1 MYFTFFNL
9 CFFSTTSSI
18 AQTTPTS
25 LLLKAYT
32 PSRTHGTILFF
43 LQDIQQKTGIP
54 ITYSSTYLP
63 LSNKVVLTGIEHTVG
78 DALATVLR
86 ETGIGM
92 TEINGKLL
100 LLKNVEAPAYHTIS
114 GFVKEAGSNEAI
126 IGVSVYDPVS
136 RKGTTTNAYGFY
148 SLLIP
153 DTCRQL
159 VFSHI
164 GYEAIIHRL
173 SDNSREQDIFLETRN
188 LLQTVVVKGAG
199 DSVIIQPGH
208 LSMPVS
214 YLDNFPALLGE
225 KDVLK
230 SLQLY
235 PGTGS
240 SLESSSNLLIRGG
253 SADQNLYLLD
263 GVPLYHTGHL
273 FGLFSIFNG
282 DALKDVQFYRDGFP
296 ARYGGRLSSVVD
308 IRTKDGNMLEWHGKT
323 TISPLAANLLI
334 EGPIKKQKSA
344 VQLSVR
350 RSLVDALYRGR
361 ELRKYG
367 NYYLYDI
374 NFKLNQVINKKNR
387 VYLSFYTGQDKLVVN
402 SDNPVLPLFDNYSF
416 AWSNITGSLKWA
428 TVFNPRLFSHTY
440 FTYGRFFNKFYQT
453 SVVPLPF
460 NDSIFVT
467 GKGISRI
474 QDLSIRNETE
484 YALNST
490 HRLSFGAG
498 YIYHNFAPTAYKTN
512 VHSSEPI
519 HRNAPKYYMSEFNTY
534 LEDELNLLE
543 NKITLQLGAHFA
555 GLAQENSLYTSLQPR
570 LLFRWNMQKGQYLQ
584 ASFSKM
590 TQFIHLLTTPII
602 NLPTDL
608 WVPSTDNIKPEH
620 AFSYSISYQK
630 QWSNTYNFGGNIY
643 FKQMKDIVTTNT
655 VLNIFDNSDLWEK
668 KVVTGNGYNY
678 GTELSLEKMKGHFTG
693 IISYTLSWAFRQ
705 FDKLNGGLIYPYKDD
720 RRHNLSLA
728 LKYKVTPRWN
738 VSASWKYASG
748 APFTLPQQIYP
759 DFDQAR
765 NIGGYLDERYSP
777 FRSYLPNYLQYIT
790 SINNFRLK
798 PVHHL
803 DLGTTIYLGTNKP
816 YQHIISAGIYNVYN
830 RRNPFIV
837 SYDQFSLLNFNSEYA
852 LSLYQYSIFR
862 ALPYLSYTFKF

>member
-1 MYFTFFNL
+1 LY
-9 CFFSTTSSI
+9 CCIWSI
-18 AQTTPTS
+18 CLFGPTDIAAQTTPTS
-25 LLLKAYT
+25 LLLKSYT
-32 PSRTHGTILFF
+32 PSRTKGTILFF
-43 LQDIQQKTGIP
+43 LQDIQEKTGIP

-63 LSNKVVLTGIEHTVG
+63 LNNNIVLTGVEHTVG
-78 DALATVLR
+78 DVLATVLR

-92 TEINGKLL
+92 TEMNGKLL
-100 LLKNVEAPAYHTIS
+100 LLKNMAPVTYHTIS
-114 GFVKEAGSNEAI
+114 GFVKEANSNEAI
-126 IGVSVYDPVS
+126 IGASVYDPVS
-136 RKGTTTNAYGFY
+136 RKGTASNAYGFY

-159 VFSHI
+159 VYSHI
-164 GYEAIIHRL
+164 GYEAITRPITA
-173 SDNSREQDIFLETRN
+173 NTQDEDVFLLARN
-188 LLQTVVVKGAG
+188 QLQTVVVRGDG

-214 YLDNFPALLGE
+214 YLENFPALLGE

-282 DALKDVQFYRDGFP
+282 DALKDVQFYKDGFP

-323 TISPLAANLLI
+323 TISPLAANILI
-334 EGPIKKQKSA
+334 EGPLKKEKSA

-367 NYYLYDI
+367 DYYLYDI

-387 VYLSFYTGQDKLVVN
+387 VYLSFYMGQDKLVVN

-416 AWSNITGSLKWA
+416 AWSNITSSLKWA
-428 TVFNPRLFSHTY
+428 TVFSPRLFSHTY
-440 FTYGRFFNKFYQT
+440 LTYGRFFNKFYQT
-453 SVVPLPF
+453 SVIPLPF

-474 QDLSIRNETE
+474 QDISIRNETE
-484 YALNST
+484 YAINNV

-498 YIYHNFAPTAYKTN
+498 YTYHNFAPTAYKTN
-512 VHSSEPI
+512 VHTSEPI
-519 HRNAPKYYMSEFNTY
+519 QRNAPKYYMSEFNAY
-534 LEDELNLLE
+534 IEDEMSLLD
-543 NKITLQLGAHFA
+543 NKITVQAGAHIA
-555 GLAQENSLYTSLQPR
+555 GLAQQSALYPSFQPR
-570 LLFRWNMQKGQYLQ
+570 LLFRWNMEKGQYLQ

-608 WVPSTDNIKPEH
+608 WVPSTDNIRPEH
-620 AFSYSISYQK
+620 AYSYSIAYQK
-630 QWSNTYNFGGNIY
+630 QYYSQYSVGFNVY

-668 KVVTGNGYNY
+668 KVIAGNGYNY
-678 GTELSLEKMKGHFTG
+678 GAEISTEKIKGRFTG
-693 IISYTLSWAFRQ
+693 IFSYTLSWAFRQ

-728 LKYKVTPRWN
+728 LKYRVTRHWN
-738 VSASWKYASG
+738 ISASWKYASG

-765 NIGGYLDERYSP
+765 NISGYLDERYSP
-777 FRSYLPNYLQYIT
+777 FRAYLPNYLQYIT
-790 SINNFRLK
+790 AINNFRLR

-803 DLGTTIYLGTNKP
+803 DIGTTVHLGNTKP
-816 YQHIISAGIYNVYN
+816 YQHIISAGVYNVYN

-837 SYDQFSLLNFNSEYA
+837 SYDQFSLLNYTSEYA